1 MENKSRA
8 RLIHLLIS
16 KSMAEALLIT
26 AVAVGT
32 PAVGIYGVRDIFNRW
47 FPYGAQHHVLYH
59 KFLNCDYNREE
70 CIKKSIDMVTVPE
83 VKAACDEILKK

>member
-1 MENKSRA
+1 LETVEFLRHS
-8 RLIHLLIS
+8 RLIIANSTGTIHL
-16 KSMAEALLIT
+16 AA
-26 AVAVGT
+26 AVGT

-59 KFLNCDYNREE
+59 KFFNCDYNREE
-70 CIKKSIDMVTVPE
+70 CIKKSINMVTVSE

>member
-1 MENKSRA
+1 LETVEFLRHS
-8 RLIHLLIS
+8 RLIIANSTGTIHL
-16 KSMAEALLIT
+16 AA
-26 AVAVGT
+26 AVGT